1 MSGFERRRQ
10 WGIVAAVVLFNL
22 ALGAA
27 VCGVARTA
35 QADPVPVMVLPSAK
49 KPAGEPIRQ
58 VGYAVSTKPPPAA
71 PPQSQPRLWPVQATP
86 PAPTLLP
93 LPEPIPSKSVP
104 EPKPVSLPKALP
116 LPPAPPLALPLPTP
130 PAQPEFRLQ
139 PPEPRHNVTS
149 KEPIP
154 SPLLRIPTPPTP
166 TPGDAPM
173 PLSLRRSA
181 LSALLGTG
189 LVAGTIYADAEPP
202 KKDDSA
208 ITKKDV
214 DTTNTL
220 LADLKKQLEDLK
232 SKDFADLTAKIAD
245 LKTKE
250 LAALKT
256 ELEQVKA
263 SKKQLL
269 EILEGTDKGDGLLK
283 KLTTIESKL
292 GDLAKKVDS
301 LDKKLES
308 TRTALASPI
317 AKEVS
322 KTGTVKLV
330 NLYAADV
337 DIVLNGKGY
346 RLTPNETKSI
356 AIPVGDFTYQLLTGG
371 GEEKKRTIKESE
383 EVLLKVN

>member
-35 QADPVPVMVLPSAK
+35 QADPVPVVVLPSAK
-49 KPAGEPIRQ
+49 KAGAAPVRPASYV
-58 VGYAVSTKPPPAA
+58 VGAKPEPAA
-71 PPQSQPRLWPVQATP
+71 PPQPRLWPIQGP
-86 PAPTLLP
+86 DLLP
-93 LPEPIPSKSVP
+93 LPAPAPVSAKPIVEPR
-104 EPKPVSLPKALP
+104 PVSLPKGLP
-116 LPPAPPLALPLPTP
+116 LPPPPLAIPSPSQL
-130 PAQPEFRLQ
+130 AQPEFRLQ
-139 PPEPRHNVTS
+139 PPEPRHNVKS

-154 SPLLRIPTPPTP
+154 SPLLRSPTPLTP
-166 TPGDAPM
+166 PPGDAPM

-214 DTTNTL
+214 DTTNKL

-232 SKDFADLTAKIAD
+232 TKDFADLSAKLAD

-283 KLTTIESKL
+283 KLTAIESKL
-292 GDLAKKVDS
+292 GDLTKKVDG

-317 AKEVS
+317 AKEAP

-346 RLTPNETKSI
+346 RLSPNETKSI
-356 AIPVGDFTYQLLTGG
+356 AIPVGNFTFQLLTGG

>member
-1 MSGFERRRQ
+1 MSAFERRRQ

-27 VCGVARTA
+27 VCGIARTA
-35 QADPVPVMVLPSAK
+35 HADSVPVVVLPSAK
-49 KPAGEPIRQ
+49 RSAEAGAIRPAS
-58 VGYAVSTKPPPAA
+58 YAVPEPPKPNAA
-71 PPQSQPRLWPVQATP
+71 PRLWPIQAP
-86 PAPTLLP
+86 DLLP
-93 LPEPIPSKSVP
+93 LPAPVSVHAKPIVEPR
-104 EPKPVSLPKALP
+104 PVSLPKALP
-116 LPPAPPLALPLPTP
+116 LPPAPPLAI
-130 PAQPEFRLQ
+130 PAPVQLARPDFRLQ
-139 PPEPRHNVTS
+139 PPESRHNVKS

-154 SPLLRIPTPPTP
+154 SPLVRTPPTP
-166 TPGDAPM
+166 TPGDTPM
-173 PLSLRRSA
+173 TLSLRRSA

-214 DTTNTL
+214 DTTNKL
-220 LADLKKQLEDLK
+220 LADLKKQLEEIK
-232 SKDFADLTAKIAD
+232 TKDFADLQTKFAD

-263 SKKQLL
+263 AKKQLL

-283 KLTTIESKL
+283 KLASIESKL
-292 GDLAKKVDS
+292 GDLAKKVDG

-317 AKEVS
+317 AKEAPKS
-322 KTGTVKLV
+322 GTVKLV
-330 NLYAADV
+330 NLYGADV
-337 DIVLNGKGY
+337 DIIVNGKGY
-346 RLTPNETKSI
+346 RLAPNESKSL
-356 AIPVGDFTYQLLTGG
+356 AIPVGSFTYQLLTGG
-371 GEEKKRTIKESE
+371 GGETKRTIKEDE

>member
-1 MSGFERRRQ
+1 
-10 WGIVAAVVLFNL
+10 
-22 ALGAA
+22 
-27 VCGVARTA
+27 
-35 QADPVPVMVLPSAK
+35 
-49 KPAGEPIRQ
+49 
-58 VGYAVSTKPPPAA
+58 
-71 PPQSQPRLWPVQATP
+71 
-86 PAPTLLP
+86 
-93 LPEPIPSKSVP
+93 
-104 EPKPVSLPKALP
+104 
-116 LPPAPPLALPLPTP
+116 
-130 PAQPEFRLQ
+130 
-139 PPEPRHNVTS
+139 
-149 KEPIP
+149 
-154 SPLLRIPTPPTP
+154 
-166 TPGDAPM
+166 M

-283 KLTTIESKL
+283 KLSTIESKL

-317 AKEVS
+317 AKEVP

-330 NLYAADV
+330 NLYGADV
-337 DIVLNGKGY
+337 DIVLNDKGY
-346 RLTPNETKSI
+346 RLKPNETKSI
-356 AIPVGDFTYQLLTGG
+356 TIPVGSFKYQLLTGG
-371 GEEKKRTIKESE
+371 GEEKTRTINESE